1 MSNTV
6 AWMCTLTLIKVLR
19 VSSGLSLEQVLGE
32 NLMTFFVSLG
42 IVCFILDVFRA
53 YKYFSTTD

>member
-6 AWMCTLTLIKVLR
+6 AWMCVQVLR
-19 VSSGLSLEQVLGE
+19 VSSGLSIEQVLGE

-42 IVCFILDVFRA
+42 LICLILDGFRI